1 MQAVKNELCSQEYLY
16 DFAKDGGAISTKVLS
31 NKNGKAPLP
40 VGAIL
45 KSVYAKVVTTCT
57 SGGSATVSWGNGDGV
72 TVYSGTAIAVASL
85 TAGAIF
91 NGWDNGASALW
102 DDTNDHPIF
111 VNIDDA
117 TTGNFS
123 MAIAA
128 DTLTAGKIVFVCE
141 YYLPA
146 IDL

>member
-1 MQAVKNELCSQEYLY
+1 MQAVKNELCHQEYLY
-16 DFAKDGGAISTKVLS
+16 DFSKDGGAVSTIDLS
-31 NKNGKAPLP
+31 AKNGKGPLP

-57 SGGSATVSWGNGDGV
+57 SSGSGTLSWGNGDAV
-72 TVYSGTAIAVASL
+72 DNYSGTAIAVASL
-85 TAGAIF
+85 TAGTIF

-117 TTGNFS
+117 TTGAFKCS
-123 MAIAA
+123 IATA
-128 DTLTAGKIVFVCE
+128 TFLTGKIVFVCE
-141 YYLPA
+141 YYFPA